1 MVSIEPT
8 GDQLRQLRDLP
19 HEGPIV
25 MLNLLKFKP
34 DGGEESY
41 DRYSKVAGRLVT
53 EIGGQIL
60 YYGAQKMP
68 VIGHEEWDAVLLVKY
83 PSREAF
89 LSMTAD
95 ERYQS
100 VAHYRHDAL
109 IDSRLYALETIP
121 PPKE

>member
-34 DGGEESY
+34 DGGEDSY
-41 DRYSKVAGRLVT
+41 ERYSKVSIRLVAET
-53 EIGGQIL
+53 GGRVL
-60 YYGAQKMP
+60 YYGTQKMP
-68 VIGHEEWDAVLLVKY
+68 FIGHEEWDAVLLVEY
-83 PSREAF
+83 PSRTAF
-89 LSMTAD
+89 LGMIGE

-109 IDSRLYALETIP
+109 IDSRLCALETV
-121 PPKE
+121 PPKA